1 MIDLGCMKKKS
12 GGSSSCSSSSSSSSS
27 KLIPQKKCGLMPIV
41 IESIR

>member
-12 GGSSSCSSSSSSSSS
+12 GGSSSCSSSSSS